1 MAVVEI
7 LVWFVWEFGATSGI
21 CSEHSRNCGCG
32 SRNASTVC
40 VRFCYGESLL
50 VPGGCHWLVAGAWW
64 VGEFGATVH
73 GVVVEMLVRSV

>member
-1 MAVVEI
+1 MQQVVYVANIVET
-7 LVWFVWEFGATSGI
+7 VVVVV
-21 CSEHSRNCGCG
+21 C
-32 SRNASTVC
+32 RNASTVC
-40 VRFCYGESLL
+40 VRVCYGESLL